1 MPNKCVA
8 YGQQSDKLG
17 QPFNIPYKGSS
28 SFGTAL
34 GGYVSLVAS
43 IFIWGVSIL
52 EIYKCFYS
60 PSTILYQSW
69 TQLEV
74 PNESTYSISTVEGF
88 PSFQIYSPYTEIY
101 NDDSLFEYWYSID
114 TYDGS

>member
-28 SFGTAL
+28 SYGTAL
-34 GGYVSLVAS
+34 GGYVSIVVS
-43 IFIWGVSIL
+43 IFIWAVSGL

-60 PSTILYQSW
+60 PTTTLYQSW

-74 PNESTYSISTVEGF
+74 PNTVSYDISTV
-88 PSFQIYSPYTEIY
+88 
-101 NDDSLFEYWYSID
+101 
-114 TYDGS
+114 